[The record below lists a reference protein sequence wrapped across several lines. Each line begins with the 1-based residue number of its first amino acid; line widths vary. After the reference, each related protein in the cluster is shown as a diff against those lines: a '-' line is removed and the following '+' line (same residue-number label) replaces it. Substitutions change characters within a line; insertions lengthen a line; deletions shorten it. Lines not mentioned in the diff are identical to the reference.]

1 MVNGGIAI
9 VFDSTPQ
16 FKAMLD
22 DTLPKNL
29 EGEVVEGFGVWDKE
43 SVWVSN
49 LIIWEFENLK
59 IQVEFPD

>member
-29 EGEVVEGFGVWDKE
+29 EGEVVEGTFAIFTSGIK
-43 SVWVSN
+43 
-49 LIIWEFENLK
+49 K
-59 IQVEFPD
+59 